1 MSFIYFPRLFVR
13 RTRRADDKRR
23 GFGCAESKE
32 ACKSSRRL
40 RCAGTSGGLRHVQSN
55 HLKSLPVPAK
65 CLRAIVSNFSL
76 FNNACGGGGTKHIKG
91 RPPVHAAAFTSTW
104 SCRENPAS
112 SYSLQGL
119 GWVGG
124 WVGGPSFP
132 APSSLFG
139 ACAVTGKVIKRAAL
153 WRGKKE
159 VTYRIMHGS
168 SAAAILP
175 GFFFQIYIN
184 IYTVEDGCLDPFSAA
199 TPLLRK
205 ARQCQ

>member
-1 MSFIYFPRLFVR
+1 MRTINGGVLGAQSQKRHARVHGDYAAPGPAGVSAMFSQTTSSHCPCQQNAFERLFP
-13 RTRRADDKRR
+13 T
-23 GFGCAESKE
+23 FPF
-32 ACKSSRRL
+32 L
-40 RCAGTSGGLRHVQSN
+40 IMHV
-55 HLKSLPVPAK
+55 V
-65 CLRAIVSNFSL
+65 
-76 FNNACGGGGTKHIKG
+76 GGGGTKHIKG

-139 ACAVTGKVIKRAAL
+139 ACAVTGKVIKRAAM

>member
-13 RTRRADDKRR
+13 RTLRADDKRR

-76 FNNACGGGGTKHIKG
+76 FNNACGGGGGLNILKGGHLCMLLRLQAPGRVGKIQLHHI
-91 RPPVHAAAFTSTW
+91 A
-104 SCRENPAS
+104 CR
-112 SYSLQGL
+112 GL
-119 GWVGG
+119 GG

-139 ACAVTGKVIKRAAL
+139 ACAVTGKVIKRAAM

>member
-1 MSFIYFPRLFVR
+1 MRTINGGVLGAQSQKRHARVQGDYAAPGPAGVSAMFSQTTSSHCPCQQNAFERLFPTFPFLIMHVVV
-13 RTRRADDKRR
+13 
-23 GFGCAESKE
+23 G
-32 ACKSSRRL
+32 
-40 RCAGTSGGLRHVQSN
+40 GGLN
-55 HLKSLPVPAK
+55 ILKGGHLCML
-65 CLRAIVSNFSL
+65 LRLQAPGRVGKIQL
-76 FNNACGGGGTKHIKG
+76 HHIAC
-91 RPPVHAAAFTSTW
+91 R
-104 SCRENPAS
+104 
-112 SYSLQGL
+112 GL
-119 GWVGG
+119 GG

-139 ACAVTGKVIKRAAL
+139 ACAVTGKVIKRAAM